1 MFLITSL
8 LGVASA
14 ACRDGMPTTGACR
27 PCESARAWVFQQG
40 NLGSIDRAGPA
51 RLKTAELPRPTPP
64 GGRPCAALP
73 RPRKKKNVA
82 DPSGTALYDAE
93 ASPGGSKAERKLKLR
108 SPNNRRGE
116 NSDPNRFGSAAAR
129 AGSGA
134 GLRGAHA
141 QQPGGAT
148 TVIRAH
154 RRRRRGRKGCP
165 NQAWVA
171 QNLPR
176 RWSREEVGP
185 RRPSCAS

>member
-1 MFLITSL
+1 MAKYVSHYS
-8 LGVASA
+8 ASRRLRRRRA
-14 ACRDGMPTTGACR
+14 SVPRL
-27 PCESARAWVFQQG
+27 ARAMELLTTSGFVARY
-40 NLGSIDRAGPA
+40 LGLYRSGGA
-51 RLKTAELPRPTPP
+51 RPSQNRRVTSPEAPCV
-64 GGRPCAALP
+64 RPCAAPP

-93 ASPGGSKAERKLKLR
+93 ASLDGSKAERKLKLR

-154 RRRRRGRKGCP
+154 GRRRRGRKGCP

>member
-1 MFLITSL
+1 M
-8 LGVASA
+8 ASA
-14 ACRDGMPTTGACR
+14 ATRLSLSFCSASMACSSSTEPR
-27 PCESARAWVFQQG
+27 VPSTLES
-40 NLGSIDRAGPA
+40 NLGRVPS
-51 RLKTAELPRPTPP
+51 
-64 GGRPCAALP
+64 AAPP

-116 NSDPNRFGSAAAR
+116 NSDPNRFGSAAAT

-141 QQPGGAT
+141 QQPGGAIA
-148 TVIRAH
+148 VIRAH
-154 RRRRRGRKGCP
+154 GRRRRGRKGCP

-176 RWSREEVGP
+176 RWWREEAGP

>member
-1 MFLITSL
+1 MSFR
-8 LGVASA
+8 LGVFS
-14 ACRDGMPTTGACR
+14 RVTR
-27 PCESARAWVFQQG
+27 VLSSR
-40 NLGSIDRAGPA
+40 GPA
-51 RLKTAELPRPTPP
+51 RLNTAALPRPKPP
-64 GGRPCAALP
+64 GVRPCAAPP

-93 ASPGGSKAERKLKLR
+93 ASPGGSKTERKLKLR

-141 QQPGGAT
+141 QQPGGAIL
-148 TVIRAH
+148 VIRAQGM
-154 RRRRRGRKGCP
+154 RRRGRKGCP

>member
-1 MFLITSL
+1 MARVRPSGCGFFSGVTSAL
-8 LGVASA
+8 STG
-14 ACRDGMPTTGACR
+14 RDPPVPKPPR
-27 PCESARAWVFQQG
+27 YLARSPLVCV
-40 NLGSIDRAGPA
+40 RA
-51 RLKTAELPRPTPP
+51 PRH
-64 GGRPCAALP
+64 G
-73 RPRKKKNVA
+73 PRKEKNFA

-116 NSDPNRFGSAAAR
+116 NSDPNRFGSAAAT

-141 QQPGGAT
+141 QQPGGAIL
-148 TVIRAH
+148 VIRAH

-176 RWSREEVGP
+176 RWSREEEGP